1 MKNKIIQEKRMRGYF
16 IQAAKEILKGEG
28 LDSISVRSIADQA
41 GYSYATLYNYFKDV
55 KDLIFEC
62 IKDFQEEC
70 EEYVI
75 RETADSPRGIDKIK
89 DIFRAYIK
97 YFVEYPGVFELFF
110 LEKISDIEHK
120 QPTSELIC
128 SFLDRLSNEEWNY
141 CTTNNLVSV
150 TVADKTRSILK
161 YQIPGLLL
169 LYINRRN
176 PLTYREFT
184 QLVDAQLNKIIK
196 IEAVA
201 KTPGFFEPDPMNFIF
216 EDENNRLI
224 FIHYTKDE
232 IIAQKIIKEGF
243 RYTETFYNTAEQVV
257 NDKLDLMYKHNMYK
271 YYGNY
276 VIIIAIS
283 RNTFTHYAN
292 EVKSRGINVYIEN
305 IFSEIPPTLNEN
317 DDKVYTL
324 PNKFVKGYIN
334 YESGAM
340 VLNAHFDPNYN
351 PPIFEKNLENPI

>member
-28 LDSISVRSIADQA
+28 LESMSVRNIADQA

-70 EEYVI
+70 EEFVAK
-75 RETADSPRGIDKIK
+75 ETSNSPRGIEKIK
-89 DIFRAYIK
+89 DINKAFVK

-110 LEKISDIEHK
+110 LEKISEIEHK

-128 SFLDRLSNEEWNY
+128 TFLDRLCEEEWKY
-141 CTTNNLVSV
+141 CISNDITTISASNKMRN
-150 TVADKTRSILK
+150 ILK
-161 YQIPGLLL
+161 YQIPGILLF
-169 LYINRRN
+169 YINRHY
-176 PLTYREFT
+176 PSGYIDFT
-184 QLVDAQLNKIIK
+184 NLVDKQ
-196 IEAVA
+196 IEFIVKAETAV
-201 KTPGFFEPDPMNFIF
+201 KTSNLFEPDIMNFIF
-216 EDENNRLI
+216 EEEDNRLI
-224 FIHYTKDE
+224 FMHYTKE
-232 IIAQKIIKEGF
+232 ETIARKIIQEGF

-276 VIIIAIS
+276 VVIIAIEKGLFNQYS
-283 RNTFTHYAN
+283 D
-292 EVKSRGINVYIEN
+292 EIKSKGINIYIEN
-305 IFSEIPPTLNEN
+305 VFSELPPVFNEN

-324 PNKFVKGYIN
+324 PNQFIKGYVN
-334 YESGAM
+334 YEIGNVVFNS
-340 VLNAHFDPNYN
+340 NFNPSYN
-351 PPIFEKNLENPI
+351 SPAFKKNLE